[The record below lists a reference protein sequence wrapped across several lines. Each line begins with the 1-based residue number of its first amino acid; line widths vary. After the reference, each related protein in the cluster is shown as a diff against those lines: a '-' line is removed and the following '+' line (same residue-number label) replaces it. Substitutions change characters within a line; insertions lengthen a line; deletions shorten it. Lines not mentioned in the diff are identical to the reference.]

1 MYAYVSMHAC
11 LLLVY
16 IIYTYNVLRE
26 VRCKLP
32 HTYIYVLYTHIYIY
46 IHTHTH
52 THTHAH
58 ILSLSI
64 HTHTLPGGR
73 FALILAISSCIFV
86 RGSPRVSGMSA
97 QAHGARPSFGLHRG
111 GWYLRFMWVWERSE
125 ISGRRYVWRDRQL
138 GRGGGGKFPGREV
151 TLWGGWGGEEGR
163 ERPAAFEFFT
173 NIRGD
178 HNAGNVNVFKR
189 LSVVRIRHA

>member
-125 ISGRRYVWRDRQL
+125 IFEIYISRYSSKETGAPKCASIWRVLAYRAIC
-138 GRGGGGKFPGREV
+138 V
-151 TLWGGWGGEEGR
+151 Y
-163 ERPAAFEFFT
+163 
-173 NIRGD
+173 
-178 HNAGNVNVFKR
+178 
-189 LSVVRIRHA
+189 RIWRVCVCVCV